1 VIINN
6 ANDIEGHSLSK
17 STYRNK
23 IQLFLEEYIP
33 LRSMKANASE
43 KSYTVKEATIK
54 LMQFCAYR
62 DRSQKEV
69 QEKLREMRMI
79 PEACEQITIQLMREN
94 FLNEER
100 FARSFV
106 RGKFRIKK
114 WGRIK
119 IKQELKKREISTPLI
134 KLGFTEIDPSE
145 YYSTLND
152 LAEKKLPLIK
162 EANSYKKKQK
172 LISFLHQKGY
182 EFPVIMEILEEFK
195 F

>member
-1 VIINN
+1 
-6 ANDIEGHSLSK
+6 
-17 STYRNK
+17 
-23 IQLFLEEYIP
+23 
-33 LRSMKANASE
+33 MKPDPSQ

-69 QEKLREMRMI
+69 ETKLREMRMI
-79 PEACEQITIQLMREN
+79 PQACEQITIKLMQEN

-119 IKQELKKREISTPLI
+119 IRQELNKREISAPLI
-134 KLGFTEIDPSE
+134 KIAFTEIDDAE
-145 YYSTLND
+145 YFTILEEV
-152 LAEKKLPLIK
+152 AAKKLKLIK
-162 EANSYKKKQK
+162 ESNPYKKKQK
-172 LISFLHQKGY
+172 LVYYLQQRGFEL
-182 EFPVIMEILEEFK
+182 PLILQLTEDLK

>member
-1 VIINN
+1 
-6 ANDIEGHSLSK
+6 
-17 STYRNK
+17 
-23 IQLFLEEYIP
+23 
-33 LRSMKANASE
+33 MKPNASE
-43 KSYTVKEATIK
+43 KSYTIKEASIK

-79 PEACEQITIQLMREN
+79 PEACEQITIQLMRED

-114 WGRIK
+114 WGRVK
-119 IKQELKKREISTPLI
+119 IKQELKQRDISEPLI
-134 KLGFTEIDPSE
+134 KIALTEIDASD
-145 YYSTLND
+145 YFSTLNE
-152 LAEKKLPLIK
+152 LAAKKLPLIK
-162 EANSYKKKQK
+162 EPNPYKKKQK
-172 LISFLHQKGY
+172 LISFLHQKGF
-182 EFPVIMEILEEFK
+182 EFPIILEVIDPLK